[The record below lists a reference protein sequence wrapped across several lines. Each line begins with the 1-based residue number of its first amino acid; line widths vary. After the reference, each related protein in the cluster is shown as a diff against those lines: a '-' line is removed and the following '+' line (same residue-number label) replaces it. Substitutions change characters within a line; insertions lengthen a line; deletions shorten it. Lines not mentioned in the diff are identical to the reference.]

1 MNDFIPAFEWQRVMV
16 EPWTENLPTTFWIVL
31 MGFLIT
37 AACGMIGNYLI
48 LRRMALV
55 GDAISHSV
63 LPGLAI
69 AFLLS
74 HSLNTLPMFIGAL
87 GAGIVTTVMIELIHK
102 KTRVKQDSA
111 IGITFSTLFAI
122 GVILISLGQTDAVH
136 LDAECVLYG
145 EIAFVPLDL
154 VKTELGPGALSV
166 VKNIPG
172 LNSEMFL
179 DGNLLTIAPPPV
191 IRMAVVTGI
200 TLLLILVFYKELLVT
215 SFDSGL
221 SSSLGINSTVVH
233 YALMGM
239 LSVIIVSAFEAVG
252 AILVIA
258 MLILPGATASLLAY
272 RLPPMFGITVIHA
285 ALSAVGG
292 IHLATWLKCSEA
304 GAMVV
309 AGSVLF
315 ALAWV
320 FSPSQGL
327 LLRWLRPRSWTN
339 LMRRTSSA
347 WPREFEKFSASS
359 WDTDFTDSRGEFSF
373 NIDGQDAQDE
383 KNLSTM
389 FDFLCPAFNSF
400 NLCPFRGFSRLGT
413 KKGTLSSPLKFV
425 AGLV

>member
-1 MNDFIPAFEWQRVMV
+1 MV
-16 EPWTENLPTTFWIVL
+16 EPWTENLTTTFWIVL
-31 MGFLIT
+31 MGFLVT

-69 AFLLS
+69 AFLLM
-74 HSLNTLPMFIGAL
+74 HSLKTVPMFIGAL
-87 GAGIVTTVMIELIHK
+87 VAGILTTVLIELIHK
-102 KTRVKQDSA
+102 KSRVKQDSA

-122 GVILISLGQTDAVH
+122 GVILISFGQMEAVH

-145 EIAFVPLDL
+145 EIALVPLDL
-154 VKTELGPGALSV
+154 VQTQLGPGALSV
-166 VKNIPG
+166 VEKIPG

-179 DGNLLTIAPPPV
+179 NGNLLTIPPPSV

-233 YALMGM
+233 YTLMGM

-258 MLILPGATASLLAY
+258 MLILPGATASLLVH

-285 ALSAVGG
+285 ALSAGGG
-292 IHLATWLKCSEA
+292 IHLATWLNCSPA

-315 ALAWV
+315 ALAWM

-327 LLRWLRPRSWTN
+327 LRRWLRRE
-339 LMRRTSSA
+339 LDELDEEELERLARR
-347 WPREFEKFSASS
+347 
-359 WDTDFTDSRGEFSF
+359 
-373 NIDGQDAQDE
+373 I
-383 KNLSTM
+383 
-389 FDFLCPAFNSF
+389 
-400 NLCPFRGFSRLGT
+400 
-413 KKGTLSSPLKFV
+413 
-425 AGLV
+425 

>member
-1 MNDFIPAFEWQRVMV
+1 MV
-16 EPWTENLPTTFWIVL
+16 EPWTENLTTTFWIVL
-31 MGFLIT
+31 MGFLVT

-69 AFLLS
+69 AFLLM
-74 HSLNTLPMFIGAL
+74 HSLKTVPMFIGAL
-87 GAGIVTTVMIELIHK
+87 VAGILTTVLIELIHK
-102 KTRVKQDSA
+102 KSRVKQDSA

-122 GVILISLGQTDAVH
+122 GVILISFGQMEAVH

-145 EIAFVPLDL
+145 EIALVPLDL
-154 VKTELGPGALSV
+154 VQTQLGPGALSV
-166 VKNIPG
+166 VEKIPG

-179 DGNLLTIAPPPV
+179 NGNLLTIPPPSV

-233 YALMGM
+233 YTLMGM

-258 MLILPGATASLLAY
+258 MLILPGATASLLVH

-285 ALSAVGG
+285 ALSAGGG
-292 IHLATWLKCSEA
+292 IHLATWLNCSPA

-315 ALAWV
+315 ALAWM

-327 LLRWLRPRSWTN
+327 LRRWLGRELDELDEEELER
-339 LMRRTSSA
+339 LARR
-347 WPREFEKFSASS
+347 
-359 WDTDFTDSRGEFSF
+359 
-373 NIDGQDAQDE
+373 I
-383 KNLSTM
+383 
-389 FDFLCPAFNSF
+389 
-400 NLCPFRGFSRLGT
+400 
-413 KKGTLSSPLKFV
+413 
-425 AGLV
+425 

>member
-1 MNDFIPAFEWQRVMV
+1 MV

-31 MGFLIT
+31 MGFLVT

-69 AFLLS
+69 AFLLM
-74 HSLNTLPMFIGAL
+74 HSLKTVPMFIGAL
-87 GAGIVTTVMIELIHK
+87 VAGILTTVLIELIHK
-102 KTRVKQDSA
+102 KSRVKQDSA

-122 GVILISLGQTDAVH
+122 GVILISFGQTDAVH

-154 VKTELGPGALSV
+154 VQTQLGPGALSV
-166 VKNIPG
+166 VEKIPG

-179 DGNLLTIAPPPV
+179 NGNLLTIPPPSV

-233 YALMGM
+233 YTLMGM

-258 MLILPGATASLLAY
+258 MLILPGATASLLVH

-285 ALSAVGG
+285 ALSAGGG
-292 IHLATWLKCSEA
+292 IHLATWLNCSPA

-315 ALAWV
+315 ALAWM

-327 LLRWLRPRSWTN
+327 LRRWLGRELDELDEEELER
-339 LMRRTSSA
+339 LARR
-347 WPREFEKFSASS
+347 
-359 WDTDFTDSRGEFSF
+359 
-373 NIDGQDAQDE
+373 I
-383 KNLSTM
+383 
-389 FDFLCPAFNSF
+389 
-400 NLCPFRGFSRLGT
+400 
-413 KKGTLSSPLKFV
+413 
-425 AGLV
+425 

>member
-1 MNDFIPAFEWQRVMV
+1 MV
-16 EPWTENLPTTFWIVL
+16 EPWTENLTTTFWIVL
-31 MGFLIT
+31 MGFLVT

-69 AFLLS
+69 AFLLM
-74 HSLNTLPMFIGAL
+74 HSLKTVPMFIGAL
-87 GAGIVTTVMIELIHK
+87 VAGILTTVLIELIHK
-102 KTRVKQDSA
+102 KSRVKQDSA

-122 GVILISLGQTDAVH
+122 GVILISFGQMEAVH

-145 EIAFVPLDL
+145 EIALVPLDL
-154 VKTELGPGALSV
+154 VQTQLGPGALSV
-166 VKNIPG
+166 VEKIPG

-179 DGNLLTIAPPPV
+179 NGNLLTIAPPSV

-233 YALMGM
+233 YTLMGM

-258 MLILPGATASLLAY
+258 MLILPGATASLLVH

-285 ALSAVGG
+285 ALSAGGG
-292 IHLATWLKCSEA
+292 IHLATWLNCSPA

-315 ALAWV
+315 ALAWM

-327 LLRWLRPRSWTN
+327 IRRWLG
-339 LMRRTSSA
+339 
-347 WPREFEKFSASS
+347 RELDELDDEELERLA
-359 WDTDFTDSRGEFSF
+359 RG
-373 NIDGQDAQDE
+373 I
-383 KNLSTM
+383 
-389 FDFLCPAFNSF
+389 
-400 NLCPFRGFSRLGT
+400 
-413 KKGTLSSPLKFV
+413 
-425 AGLV
+425 

>member
-1 MNDFIPAFEWQRVMV
+1 
-16 EPWTENLPTTFWIVL
+16 
-31 MGFLIT
+31 
-37 AACGMIGNYLI
+37 MIGNYLI

-87 GAGIVTTVMIELIHK
+87 GAGIVTTVLIELIHK
-102 KTRVKQDSA
+102 KSRVKQDSA

-122 GVILISLGQTDAVH
+122 GVILISFGQMEAIH

-145 EIAFVPLDL
+145 EIALVPLDL
-154 VKTELGPGALSV
+154 PVQTQLGPGALSV
-166 VKNIPG
+166 VEKIPL

-179 DGNLLTIAPPPV
+179 NGNVLTIAPPSV

-233 YALMGM
+233 YTLMGM

-258 MLILPGATASLLAY
+258 MLILPGATASLLAH

-285 ALSAVGG
+285 ALSAGGG
-292 IHLATWLKCSEA
+292 IHLATWLNCSPA

-309 AGSVLF
+309 VGSVLF
-315 ALAWV
+315 ALAWM

-327 LLRWLRPRSWTN
+327 LRRWLG
-339 LMRRTSSA
+339 
-347 WPREFEKFSASS
+347 REL
-359 WDTDFTDSRGEFSF
+359 
-373 NIDGQDAQDE
+373 DE
-383 KNLSTM
+383 L
-389 FDFLCPAFNSF
+389 DEEELE
-400 NLCPFRGFSRLGT
+400 RLA
-413 KKGTLSSPLKFV
+413 KGV
-425 AGLV
+425 

>member
-1 MNDFIPAFEWQRVMV
+1 VTDFIPAFEWQRVMV
-16 EPWTENLPTTFWIVL
+16 EPWTENLPATFWIVL
-31 MGFLIT
+31 MGFLVT

-69 AFLLS
+69 AFLLM
-74 HSLNTLPMFIGAL
+74 HSLKTVPMFIGAL
-87 GAGIVTTVMIELIHK
+87 VAGILTTVLIELIHK
-102 KTRVKQDSA
+102 KSRVKQDSA

-122 GVILISLGQTDAVH
+122 GVILISFGQTDAVH

-154 VKTELGPGALSV
+154 VQTQLGPGALSV
-166 VKNIPG
+166 VEKIPG

-179 DGNLLTIAPPPV
+179 NGNLLTIAPPSV
-191 IRMAVVTGI
+191 IRMAVVTSI

-233 YALMGM
+233 YTLMGM

-258 MLILPGATASLLAY
+258 MLILPGATASLLVH

-285 ALSAVGG
+285 ALSAGGG
-292 IHLATWLKCSEA
+292 IHLATWLNCSPA

-315 ALAWV
+315 ALAWM

-327 LLRWLRPRSWTN
+327 LRRWLG
-339 LMRRTSSA
+339 
-347 WPREFEKFSASS
+347 RELDELDEEELERLA
-359 WDTDFTDSRGEFSF
+359 RG
-373 NIDGQDAQDE
+373 I
-383 KNLSTM
+383 
-389 FDFLCPAFNSF
+389 
-400 NLCPFRGFSRLGT
+400 
-413 KKGTLSSPLKFV
+413 
-425 AGLV
+425 

>member
-1 MNDFIPAFEWQRVMV
+1 MNDFIPAFEWQRVMI
-16 EPWTENLPTTFWIVL
+16 EPWVENLPTTFWIVL

-37 AACGMIGNYLI
+37 AACGLIGNYLI

-69 AFLLS
+69 AFLLA
-74 HSLNTLPMFIGAL
+74 HSLSTLPMFLGAL

-122 GVILISLGQTDAVH
+122 GVILISFGQTDAVH

-145 EIAFVPLDL
+145 EIGYVPLVL
-154 VKTELGPGALSV
+154 VQTELGPGALSV
-166 VKNIPG
+166 VEKIPG

-179 DGNLLTIAPPPV
+179 DGNLLTIAPPSV
-191 IRMAVVTGI
+191 IRMAIVTGM

-285 ALSAVGG
+285 ALSALGG

-327 LLRWLRPRSWTN
+327 LLRWFGRKLEE
-339 LMRRTSSA
+339 L
-347 WPREFEKFSASS
+347 
-359 WDTDFTDSRGEFSF
+359 
-373 NIDGQDAQDE
+373 DAE
-383 KNLSTM
+383 
-389 FDFLCPAFNSF
+389 AIE
-400 NLCPFRGFSRLGT
+400 RLA
-413 KKGTLSSPLKFV
+413 KE
-425 AGLV
+425 A

>member
-1 MNDFIPAFEWQRVMV
+1 MSEFIPAFEWHRVMV
-16 EPWTENLPTTFWIVL
+16 EPWTANLPTTFWIVL

-37 AACGMIGNYLI
+37 AACGLIGNYLI

-87 GAGIVTTVMIELIHK
+87 GAGIVTTMLIELIHK

-122 GVILISLGQTDAVH
+122 GVILISFGQTDAVH

-154 VKTELGPGALSV
+154 VQTQLGEGALLV
-166 VKNIPG
+166 VEKIPG

-179 DGNLLTIAPPPV
+179 SGNTLTIAPPSV
-191 IRMAVVTGI
+191 IRMAIVSVV

-221 SSSLGINSTVVH
+221 SSSLGINSTAVH
-233 YALMGM
+233 YALMAM

-258 MLILPGATASLLAY
+258 MLILPGATASLLAH
-272 RLPPMFGITVIHA
+272 RLPRMFGITVAHA

-292 IHLATWLKCSEA
+292 IHLATWLNCSPA

-309 AGSVLF
+309 AGSGLF
-315 ALAWV
+315 ALAWL

-327 LLRWLRPRSWTN
+327 LRRWLGRD
-339 LMRRTSSA
+339 LD
-347 WPREFEKFSASS
+347 EL
-359 WDTDFTDSRGEFSF
+359 GEEE
-373 NIDGQDAQDE
+373 IE
-383 KNLSTM
+383 
-389 FDFLCPAFNSF
+389 
-400 NLCPFRGFSRLGT
+400 RLV
-413 KKGTLSSPLKFV
+413 KG
-425 AGLV
+425 G

>member
-1 MNDFIPAFEWQRVMV
+1 MTDFIPAFEWQRVMV

-154 VKTELGPGALSV
+154 VKTELGPSALSV

-179 DGNLLTIAPPPV
+179 DGKMLTIAPSPV
-191 IRMAVVTGI
+191 IRMAVVTGV

-258 MLILPGATASLLAY
+258 MLILPGATASLLSY
-272 RLPPMFGITVIHA
+272 RLPPMFGITVVHA
-285 ALSAVGG
+285 LLSAVGG
-292 IHLATWLKCSEA
+292 IHLATWLNCSPA

-315 ALAWV
+315 ALAWM

-327 LLRWLRPRSWTN
+327 LRRWLG
-339 LMRRTSSA
+339 
-347 WPREFEKFSASS
+347 RELDEL
-359 WDTDFTDSRGEFSF
+359 DGED
-373 NIDGQDAQDE
+373 IE
-383 KNLSTM
+383 
-389 FDFLCPAFNSF
+389 
-400 NLCPFRGFSRLGT
+400 RLA
-413 KKGTLSSPLKFV
+413 KGV
-425 AGLV
+425 

>member
-1 MNDFIPAFEWQRVMV
+1 MV

-74 HSLNTLPMFIGAL
+74 HSLNTVPMFIGAL

-154 VKTELGPGALSV
+154 VQTELGPGALSV

-179 DGNLLTIAPPPV
+179 DGNLLTIAPPSV
-191 IRMAVVTGI
+191 IRMAVVTGV

-272 RLPPMFGITVIHA
+272 RLPPMFGITVVHA
-285 ALSAVGG
+285 LLSAVGG
-292 IHLATWLKCSEA
+292 IHLATWLNCSPG

-327 LLRWLRPRSWTN
+327 LLRWLRPRTG
-339 LMRRTSSA
+339 RT
-347 WPREFEKFSASS
+347 
-359 WDTDFTDSRGEFSF
+359 
-373 NIDGQDAQDE
+373 
-383 KNLSTM
+383 
-389 FDFLCPAFNSF
+389 
-400 NLCPFRGFSRLGT
+400 
-413 KKGTLSSPLKFV
+413 
-425 AGLV
+425 

>member
-1 MNDFIPAFEWQRVMV
+1 MSDFIPAFEWHRVMV
-16 EPWTENLPTTFWIVL
+16 EPWTANLPTTFWIVL

-37 AACGMIGNYLI
+37 AACGLIGNYLI

-74 HSLNTLPMFIGAL
+74 HSLNTVPMFIGAL
-87 GAGIVTTVMIELIHK
+87 GAGIVTTVLIELIHK

-122 GVILISLGQTDAVH
+122 GVILISFGQTEAVH

-154 VKTELGPGALSV
+154 VQTELGAGALSV
-166 VKNIPG
+166 VEKIPG

-179 DGNLLTIAPPPV
+179 SGNTLTIAPPSV
-191 IRMAVVTGI
+191 IRMAIVTVV

-233 YALMGM
+233 YALMAM

-258 MLILPGATASLLAY
+258 MLILPGATASLLAH
-272 RLPPMFGITVIHA
+272 RLPRMFGITVTHA

-292 IHLATWLKCSEA
+292 IHLVTWLNCSPA

-315 ALAWV
+315 GLAWV

-327 LLRWLRPRSWTN
+327 LRRWLG
-339 LMRRTSSA
+339 
-347 WPREFEKFSASS
+347 RELDEL
-359 WDTDFTDSRGEFSF
+359 GEEE
-373 NIDGQDAQDE
+373 IE
-383 KNLSTM
+383 
-389 FDFLCPAFNSF
+389 
-400 NLCPFRGFSRLGT
+400 RLV
-413 KKGTLSSPLKFV
+413 KG
-425 AGLV
+425 G

>member
-1 MNDFIPAFEWQRVMV
+1 MV
-16 EPWTENLPTTFWIVL
+16 EPWTENLPATFWIVL
-31 MGFLIT
+31 MGFLVT

-69 AFLLS
+69 AFLLM
-74 HSLNTLPMFIGAL
+74 HSLKTVPMFIGAL
-87 GAGIVTTVMIELIHK
+87 VAGILTTVLIELIHK
-102 KTRVKQDSA
+102 KSRVKQDSA

-122 GVILISLGQTDAVH
+122 GVILISFGQTDAVH

-154 VKTELGPGALSV
+154 VQTQLGPGALSV
-166 VKNIPG
+166 VEKIPG
-172 LNSEMFL
+172 LNSEIFL
-179 DGNLLTIAPPPV
+179 NGNLLTIAPPSV
-191 IRMAVVTGI
+191 IRMAVVTSI

-221 SSSLGINSTVVH
+221 SSSLGINSTMVH
-233 YALMGM
+233 YTLMGM

-258 MLILPGATASLLAY
+258 MLILPGATASLLVH

-285 ALSAVGG
+285 ALSAGGG
-292 IHLATWLKCSEA
+292 IHLATWLNCSPA

-315 ALAWV
+315 ALAWM

-327 LLRWLRPRSWTN
+327 LRRWLG
-339 LMRRTSSA
+339 
-347 WPREFEKFSASS
+347 REL
-359 WDTDFTDSRGEFSF
+359 
-373 NIDGQDAQDE
+373 DE
-383 KNLSTM
+383 L
-389 FDFLCPAFNSF
+389 DEEELE
-400 NLCPFRGFSRLGT
+400 RLA
-413 KKGTLSSPLKFV
+413 KGV
-425 AGLV
+425 

>member
-1 MNDFIPAFEWQRVMV
+1 VTDFIPAFEWQRVMV
-16 EPWTENLPTTFWIVL
+16 EPWTENLPATFWIVL
-31 MGFLIT
+31 MGFLVT

-69 AFLLS
+69 AFLLM
-74 HSLNTLPMFIGAL
+74 HSLKTVPMFIGAL
-87 GAGIVTTVMIELIHK
+87 VAGILTTVLIELIHK
-102 KTRVKQDSA
+102 KSRVKQDSA

-122 GVILISLGQTDAVH
+122 GVILISFGQTDAVH

-154 VKTELGPGALSV
+154 VQTQLGPGALSV
-166 VKNIPG
+166 VEKIPG
-172 LNSEMFL
+172 LNSEIFL
-179 DGNLLTIAPPPV
+179 NGNLLTIAPPSV

-233 YALMGM
+233 YTLMGM

-258 MLILPGATASLLAY
+258 MLILPGATASLLVH

-285 ALSAVGG
+285 ALSAGGG
-292 IHLATWLKCSEA
+292 IHLATWLNCSPA

-315 ALAWV
+315 ALAWM

-327 LLRWLRPRSWTN
+327 LRRWLG
-339 LMRRTSSA
+339 
-347 WPREFEKFSASS
+347 RELDELDEEELERLA
-359 WDTDFTDSRGEFSF
+359 RG
-373 NIDGQDAQDE
+373 I
-383 KNLSTM
+383 
-389 FDFLCPAFNSF
+389 
-400 NLCPFRGFSRLGT
+400 
-413 KKGTLSSPLKFV
+413 
-425 AGLV
+425 

>member
-1 MNDFIPAFEWQRVMV
+1 VTDFIPAFEWQRVMV

-37 AACGMIGNYLI
+37 AACGLIGNYLI

-74 HSLNTLPMFIGAL
+74 HSLNTVPMFIGAL

-122 GVILISLGQTDAVH
+122 GVILISFGQTDAVH

-145 EIAFVPLDL
+145 EIGYVPLVL
-154 VKTELGPGALSV
+154 VQTELGPGALSV
-166 VKNIPG
+166 VKNIPV

-179 DGNLLTIAPPPV
+179 NGNLLTIAPPSV
-191 IRMAVVTGI
+191 IRMAAVTGI
-200 TLLLILVFYKELLVT
+200 TLLLIVVFYKELLVT

-327 LLRWLRPRSWTN
+327 LLRWFG
-339 LMRRTSSA
+339 
-347 WPREFEKFSASS
+347 REL
-359 WDTDFTDSRGEFSF
+359 
-373 NIDGQDAQDE
+373 DE
-383 KNLSTM
+383 L
-389 FDFLCPAFNSF
+389 DEEDIE
-400 NLCPFRGFSRLGT
+400 RLA
-413 KKGTLSSPLKFV
+413 KGV
-425 AGLV
+425 

>member
-1 MNDFIPAFEWQRVMV
+1 MTDFIPPFEWQRVLV
-16 EPWTENLPTTFWIVL
+16 EPWTENLSTTFWIVL

-37 AACGMIGNYLI
+37 AACGLIGNYLI

-63 LPGLAI
+63 LPGMAI
-69 AFLLS
+69 AFLLAD
-74 HSLNTLPMFIGAL
+74 SLSTLPMFLGAL
-87 GAGIVTTVMIELIHK
+87 GAGIVTTVLIELIHK

-122 GVILISLGQTDAVH
+122 GVIIISVGLSDSVH
-136 LDAECVLYG
+136 LDTECVLYG

-154 VKTELGPGALSV
+154 VQTKLGSDALSV
-166 VKNIPG
+166 VEKIPG

-179 DGNLLTIAPPPV
+179 DGDLLTLAPPSV
-191 IRMAVVTGI
+191 IRMAVVAGI
-200 TLLLILVFYKELLVT
+200 TLLLVVLFYKELLVT

-258 MLILPGATASLLAY
+258 MLILPGATASLLAH
-272 RLPPMFGITVIHA
+272 RLPPMFGITVVHA
-285 ALSAVGG
+285 LLSAVGG
-292 IHLATWLKCSEA
+292 IHLATWLDCSPA

-309 AGSVLF
+309 AGSAVF

-320 FSPSQGL
+320 FSPSEGL
-327 LLRWLRPRSWTN
+327 LRRWLG
-339 LMRRTSSA
+339 
-347 WPREFEKFSASS
+347 REL
-359 WDTDFTDSRGEFSF
+359 
-373 NIDGQDAQDE
+373 DE
-383 KNLSTM
+383 L
-389 FDFLCPAFNSF
+389 DEEELE
-400 NLCPFRGFSRLGT
+400 RLA
-413 KKGTLSSPLKFV
+413 KGV
-425 AGLV
+425 

>member
-1 MNDFIPAFEWQRVMV
+1 VTDFIPAFEWQRVLV

-37 AACGMIGNYLI
+37 AACGLIGNYLI

-63 LPGLAI
+63 LPGMAI
-69 AFLLS
+69 AFLLAD
-74 HSLNTLPMFIGAL
+74 SLSTLPMFLGAL
-87 GAGIVTTVMIELIHK
+87 GAGIVTTVLIELIHK

-122 GVILISLGQTDAVH
+122 GVIIISVGLSDSVH
-136 LDAECVLYG
+136 LDTECVLYG

-154 VKTELGPGALSV
+154 VQTKLGSDALSV
-166 VKNIPG
+166 VEKIPG

-179 DGNLLTIAPPPV
+179 DGDLLTIAPPSV
-191 IRMAVVTGI
+191 IRMAVVAGI
-200 TLLLILVFYKELLVT
+200 TLLLVVLFYKELLVT

-258 MLILPGATASLLAY
+258 MLILPGATASLLAH
-272 RLPPMFGITVIHA
+272 RLPLMFGITVVHA
-285 ALSAVGG
+285 LLSAVGG
-292 IHLATWLKCSEA
+292 IHLATWLDCSPA

-309 AGSVLF
+309 AGSAVF

-320 FSPSQGL
+320 FSPSEGL
-327 LLRWLRPRSWTN
+327 LRRWLG
-339 LMRRTSSA
+339 
-347 WPREFEKFSASS
+347 REL
-359 WDTDFTDSRGEFSF
+359 
-373 NIDGQDAQDE
+373 DE
-383 KNLSTM
+383 L
-389 FDFLCPAFNSF
+389 DEEELE
-400 NLCPFRGFSRLGT
+400 RLA
-413 KKGTLSSPLKFV
+413 KGV
-425 AGLV
+425 